1 MGFFNKNKVKEGE
14 KSIKNESNEEKKV
27 VNKIEKAFSSGDKV
41 TRQEIIDINEKLDIV
56 NTNCQYA
63 CDEIEDMKPKLL
75 KALDRLGL

>member
-1 MGFFNKNKVKEGE
+1 MGFFNKNKE
-14 KSIKNESNEEKKV
+14 KSVKNESNETNKV
-27 VNKIEKAFSSGDKV
+27 VNKIEKTFNSGDKV